1 MKHKNGFSLLEV
13 AIILIIIGVLLAGGL
28 TLFNILI
35 KKQQHQKLEE
45 KVNAVY
51 EAIIG
56 YVAAYK
62 RFPALSDLGID
73 TKDYGSIDLV
83 YKSATTTNICKDP
96 VSGLLTIT
104 DNRNATSSNRVAFI
118 VFSRG
123 DNRCNQTGDPS
134 GTSFT
139 IENPQNNVVCLDNTP
154 GSSLPYED
162 IVKYITID
170 DLRNAVC
177 GSFSITTNSL
187 PEGVMYQNYSA
198 TIEVTYGIMPITFSI
213 ESGSLPSGLSMNSSG
228 NISGIPIQSGTFNFT
243 VRAIDSINNVTTK
256 TLSLTIQPNKPKIT
270 TEYLPY
276 GQVNQPYCAAITVS
290 GGKPPYSYTSSSL
303 PSGLS
308 FQTNC
313 SGSCNPGGPCI
324 YGTPTVSGGFP
335 VTITV
340 TDNNTTYP
348 QSDSKTLTLTINPEI
363 SGGGSGGGGG
373 GGGGSGGGGSTPATC
388 TLRVTNN
395 PMPNNTRPN
404 LEITISNGPTN
415 VSFSPSTGTCGPI
428 TNANGI
434 LSCQPDPITRNN
446 TYTANLSSGNNC
458 SAKACVIR
466 YRGYRVYNGTGSRR
480 DFRRPNGA
488 CVRINNGSE
497 ITTSTIRLTVS
508 SGPVIM
514 YDSNNRSC
522 TGELGRVDFS
532 WAVCTDDDADSTIKF
547 NADGTT
553 SDR

>member
-1 MKHKNGFSLLEV
+1 MCLV
-13 AIILIIIGVLLAGGL
+13 V
-28 TLFNILI
+28 LFNVLI
-35 KKQQHQKLEE
+35 RKQQHQKLEE

-62 RFPALSDLGID
+62 KFPALSDIGID
-73 TKDYGSIDLV
+73 TKDYGNIDLV
-83 YKSATTTNICKDP
+83 YKSATTTNICNDQ

-104 DNRNATSSNRVAFI
+104 DNRNSTSSNRVAFI

-123 DNRCNQTGDPS
+123 DNRCNQTGNPN

-154 GSSLPYED
+154 GVSLPYDD

-170 DLRNAVC
+170 DLRNSVC
-177 GSFSITTNSL
+177 GSFTITTNSL

-198 TIEVTYGIMPITFSI
+198 TIEATYGIRPITFSI

-228 NISGIPIQSGTFNFT
+228 NISGVPIQSGTFNFT
-243 VRAIDSINNVTTK
+243 VKATDSINNITTK
-256 TLSLTIQPNKPKIT
+256 TLSLTIQSNKPRIT

-276 GQVNQPYCAAITVS
+276 GQINQSYCAAITVS
-290 GGKPPYSYTSSSL
+290 GGQPPYTYTSSSL

-313 SGSCNPGGPCI
+313 PGSCNPNGPCI

-340 TDNNTTYP
+340 TDSNSTYP
-348 QSDSKTLTLTINPEI
+348 QSDTKTLTLTINPEI
-363 SGGGSGGGGG
+363 SSGGGGGGSGGGSGGGGG
-373 GGGGSGGGGSTPATC
+373 GGTVPATC
-388 TLRVTNN
+388 SLTVTNN
-395 PMPNNTRPN
+395 PIQNNTRPN
-404 LEITISNGPTN
+404 LQITITNGPTN
-415 VSFSPSTGTCGPI
+415 VSFNPSTGTCGPI
-428 TNANGI
+428 TNANGT
-434 LSCQPDPITRNN
+434 LSCQPDPITINT
-446 TYTANLSSGNNC
+446 TYTANLSSGNSC
-458 SAKACVIR
+458 SAKACVIK
-466 YRGYRVYNGTGSRR
+466 YTQYRVYNATSSRR
-480 DFRRPNGA
+480 DFRRPNGQ
-488 CVRINNGSE
+488 CVTINNNRE
-497 ITTSTIRLTVS
+497 ITATNNRLTFS

-514 YDSNNRSC
+514 YASSNGSC
-522 TGELGRVDFS
+522 LSSRELGRVDYS
-532 WAVCTDDDADSTIKF
+532 WAVCTDDNGNGLINF